1 MTYAELKAA
10 LLAQIGRAPAEM
22 CYQMVT
28 ADINRSLRIREM
40 EDTVSLVEAAEVSLP
55 ADFMAVLAVYRDTD
69 PRVALRP
76 TSLQALHQG
85 HETSGTP
92 REYAVGDG
100 FLLLNPAPSGAET
113 LEIRYYARLDD
124 LSADGDTNAILDAYP
139 SIYIYGA
146 LAHHATLT
154 RDIEAAAVWKAA
166 YEEAKRMTQVA
177 DRTDRFAGA
186 PLRPFVATAP

>member
-1 MTYAELKAA
+1 
-10 LLAQIGRAPAEM
+10 
-22 CYQMVT
+22 
-28 ADINRSLRIREM
+28 
-40 EDTVSLVEAAEVSLP
+40 
-55 ADFMAVLAVYRDTD
+55 
-69 PRVALRP
+69 
-76 TSLQALHQG
+76 
-85 HETSGTP
+85 
-92 REYAVGDG
+92 VGDG